1 MLELTLPIKHA
12 LDRYLVDCRRRGL
25 REPTIHYCDTAVRRF
40 ARGDRTAAIADLN
53 RDSARCF
60 QDESPTL
67 SAGSMRGYIRALR
80 TFSTWLFSE
89 GLLPDDPLAN
99 LALPR
104 VDRKLVLVPSDE
116 EILDL
121 LDVTA
126 PALRVVIAVLAGTG
140 LRISDICGL
149 DLPDLKGDRLL
160 VRTTKNRA
168 GRVVPLDDVLA
179 TVLPAYVADLRV
191 GSRADERDALFLSRT
206 GRRLTPSAARLALTA
221 AARRSNLSMPVS
233 PHVFRHWFA
242 RDLAAHGT
250 TDRLLTARMGWTSP
264 SLVER
269 YAPVSDAELV
279 ADTARYS
286 PLHRLADG
294 GMLRRRLPST
304 IRARGTAPRDSK
316 RLPLTSRS
324 RGRTE

>member
-1 MLELTLPIKHA
+1 VLEPTLRIEDA
-12 LDRYLVDCRRRGL
+12 LDRYLLDCRRRGL
-25 REPTIHYCDTAVRRF
+25 REATVRYYDTAIRRF
-40 ARGDRTAAIADLN
+40 AQGDRAPRIADFT
-53 RDSARCF
+53 RYSVRGF

-67 SAGSMRGYIRALR
+67 SAGSMRGYLRALR
-80 TFSTWLFSE
+80 TFSTWLFTES
-89 GLLPDDPLAN
+89 LLPDDRLAN

-104 VDRKLVLVPSDE
+104 VDRKLLLVPSDDE
-116 EILDL
+116 LLAL
-121 LDVTA
+121 LDIA
-126 PALRVVIAVLAGTG
+126 SPSLRVEIAVLADTG
-140 LRISDICGL
+140 LRISDMCGL
-149 DLPDLKGDRLL
+149 DVPDLRPDRLL

-179 TVLPAYVADLRV
+179 AVLPIYVADLRDD
-191 GSRADERDALFLSRT
+191 SSAADGGALFLSRT

-221 AARRSNLSMPVS
+221 AAGRSNLSVTLS

-269 YAPVSDAELV
+269 YAPVSEAELI

-286 PLHRLADG
+286 PLHRLAEG
-294 GMLRRRLPST
+294 GTLRRRLPST
-304 IRARGTAPRDSK
+304 IRARGAGGRESNKVP
-316 RLPLTSRS
+316 PISRS
-324 RGRTE
+324 SGRTA